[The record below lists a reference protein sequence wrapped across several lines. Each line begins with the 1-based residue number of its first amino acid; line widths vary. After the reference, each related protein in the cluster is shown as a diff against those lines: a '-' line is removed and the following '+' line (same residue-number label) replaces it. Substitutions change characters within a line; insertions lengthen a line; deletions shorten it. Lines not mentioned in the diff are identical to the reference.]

1 LSARAVDVV
10 VPGAHPALPGH
21 FPGRPIVPAA
31 WLLTLVDAA
40 CREAFPDCVPRGI
53 AHARFR
59 APLGPDASM
68 RVELVR
74 RDDGR
79 VEFRCTSAGIRIAD
93 GVLTR

>member
-1 LSARAVDVV
+1 LSPHVVDVV
-10 VPGAHPALPGH
+10 VPAAHPALPGH
-21 FPGRPIVPAA
+21 FAGRPIVPAA

-59 APLGPDASM
+59 APLAPDAPM

-74 RDDGR
+74 RDDGS
-79 VEFRCTSAGIRIAD
+79 VEFRCTSAGNRIMD
-93 GVLTR
+93 GVMTR